1 VGDSIPTRR
10 LVVLLLVLLG
20 GSFPLQAQDVTTVI
34 GKPRPGARGFGGAGA
49 APVSPTTVLQFVM
62 EPRDSG
68 GSQLAY
74 AIAIRGAPDWYRQR
88 TVWGPGDS
96 IPGFVT
102 HDWQVGGLRYTIAY
116 NAAQLL
122 LRAFG
127 TEVDL
132 RKGNLVFVVL
142 GPEGTDG
149 KVESTRLVRFT
160 MFEPGGFGPR
170 FVQAVAEL
178 RRFAGL
184 EGQP

>member
-1 VGDSIPTRR
+1 M
-10 LVVLLLVLLG
+10 VLLG
-20 GSFPLQAQDVTTVI
+20 GSALLPAQDVTTVI
-34 GKPRPGARGFGGAGA
+34 GQPRPGARGFGGAGA
-49 APVSPTTVLQFVM
+49 APVSPTTVLQFLM

-68 GSQLAY
+68 GSRLAY

-96 IPGFVT
+96 IPGFIT

-116 NAAQLL
+116 NSAQRL

-132 RKGNLVFVVL
+132 RRGNLVFVVL
-142 GPEGTDG
+142 GPEGAEG
-149 KVESTRLVRFT
+149 KVQSTRLVSFT
-160 MFEPGGFGPR
+160 LYRPGGFGPR

>member
-1 VGDSIPTRR
+1 M
-10 LVVLLLVLLG
+10 VLLG
-20 GSFPLQAQDVTTVI
+20 GALPLQAQDVTTVI
-34 GKPRPGARGFGGAGA
+34 GQPRPGTRGFGGAGA
-49 APVSPTTVLQFVM
+49 APVSSTTVLQFVM

-116 NAAQLL
+116 NAAQRL

-127 TEVDL
+127 SEVDL
-132 RKGNLVFVVL
+132 RERNLLFVVL
-142 GPEGTDG
+142 GPEGTG
-149 KVESTRLVRFT
+149 GTVQSTQLVSFT
-160 MFEPGGFGPR
+160 MYQPGGFGPR
-170 FVQAVAEL
+170 FVAAVAEL